1 MRQYFLFEL
10 QSFSRNKKNLA
21 VIVLLVIATLYY
33 TLFVAP
39 NYQPNERINERDIQ
53 MEHDSMVYWI
63 ENREGE
69 GISSGAAFALA
80 YFPTLI
86 EIDAHRLEA
95 LEQEDYKAYTNWT
108 SKWYAYEDNWTF
120 GSSHFLSY
128 NPVYYG
134 VNQDYP
140 HEEGSY
146 WYRETAQ
153 RYNQYIQSGIEI
165 TPNILEERTA
175 LQTIYRLLNSSVIA
189 IILIAVVVIYANDIV
204 TKDRKHLSI
213 TKSFPLSFSGKLWAK
228 TFVVLTTA
236 AATFLGLF
244 LLVLFIVGMQSGFGS
259 FEIPITV
266 FKRVI
271 SEGRG
276 AFETISL
283 GMFFV
288 QALILLSLIVY
299 LFTRMMILFSLLI
312 RNEFFNLLAG
322 IALIFTERLYY
333 MRGIGFFSNV
343 DLLPPTFFPIGQVL
357 SGYQNHLYNSTDITF
372 QNGAIS
378 LVVTILLI
386 ELILFIATRFKK
398 VRNFI

>member
-21 VIVLLVIATLYY
+21 VIILLVIAALYY
-33 TLFVAP
+33 SLIVVP
-39 NYQPNERINERDIQ
+39 DYQPNERINESDIQ
-53 MEHDSMVYWI
+53 AEHDSMVYWM

-69 GISSGAAFALA
+69 GISSGAQFALA

-95 LEQEDYKAYTNWT
+95 LEQEDYTAYTDWT
-108 SKWYAYEDNWTF
+108 SQWYEYEDAWTF
-120 GSSHFLSY
+120 GSPHFLSY

-134 VNQDYP
+134 TNQGYP

-153 RYNQYIQSGIEI
+153 RYHQYVKSSIEI
-165 TPNILEERTA
+165 TPDILEERTS
-175 LQTIYRLLNSSVIA
+175 LQNIYRLLNNPLIPM
-189 IILIAVVVIYANDIV
+189 ILIAVVVIYTNDIV

-213 TKSFPLSFSGKLWAK
+213 TKSFPLSFSGKLWTK
-228 TFVVLTTA
+228 TFVVLTTSA
-236 AATFLGLF
+236 VTFLGLF
-244 LLVLFIVGMQSGFGS
+244 LLVFFIAGMQFGFGS

-276 AFETISL
+276 TFETIRL
-283 GMFFV
+283 GTFFI
-288 QALILLSLIVY
+288 QALILLSLMVY
-299 LFTRMMILFSLLI
+299 LFTRAIILFSLLV

-333 MRGIGFFSNV
+333 IRGIGFFSNV

-372 QNGAIS
+372 QNGVIS
-378 LVVTILLI
+378 LIVTILLI
-386 ELILFIATRFKK
+386 ELILFIATWFKK

>member
-21 VIVLLVIATLYY
+21 VIILLVIAALYY
-33 TLFVAP
+33 TLMVVP
-39 NYQPNERINERDIQ
+39 DYQPNERINEREIQ
-53 MEHDSMVYWI
+53 KDHDSMVYWM

-69 GISSGAAFALA
+69 GISSGAQFALA

-86 EIDAHRLEA
+86 EIDAQRLEA
-95 LEQEDYKAYTNWT
+95 LEQEDYKAYTDWT
-108 SKWYAYEDNWTF
+108 SQWYEYEDAWTF
-120 GSSHFLSY
+120 GSPHFLSY

-134 VNQDYP
+134 TNQDYP

-153 RYNQYIQSGIEI
+153 RYNQYVKSGIDI

-175 LQTIYRLLNSSVIA
+175 LQNSYRLLNNPVIA

-213 TKSFPLSFSGKLWAK
+213 TKSFPLSFSDKLWTK
-228 TFVVLTTA
+228 TFVVLATS

-244 LLVLFIVGMQSGFGS
+244 LLIFLVVGMQYGFGT

-276 AFETISL
+276 TFETISL
-283 GMFFV
+283 GTFFI
-288 QALILLSLIVY
+288 QSLILFSLIVY
-299 LFTRMMILFSLLI
+299 LFTRMTILFSLLV

-322 IALIFTERLYY
+322 MSLIFTERLYY
-333 MRGIGFFSNV
+333 MRGIGFFLNV
-343 DLLPPTFFPIGQVL
+343 DLLPPTFFPVGQVL
-357 SGYQNHLYNSTDITF
+357 SGYQNHLYNSTEITF
-372 QNGAIS
+372 QNGTIS
-378 LVVTILLI
+378 LIVTILII
-386 ELILFIATRFKK
+386 ELMLFIAVRFNKI
-398 VRNFI
+398 RNFI